1 VIKVV
6 RQPLYLGTL
15 PRYLSD
21 SAREKL
27 WALQNEV
34 KIEKS
39 GPNLAIMSLP
49 WAGSKIFIEF
59 YRALSPGDDEKLGKE
74 MRRKIKEIVPEFIS
88 SEDCPV

>member
-1 VIKVV
+1 MIKIV

-15 PRYLSD
+15 PQRISD
-21 SAREKL
+21 DAWRRL
-27 WALQNEV
+27 WALQNDVRIKET
-34 KIEKS
+34 

-59 YRALSPGDDEKLGKE
+59 NRALSPGDSEKLGKE
-74 MRRKIKEIVPEFIS
+74 MRRKIKETVPEFIS